1 MKVKIAILED
11 EIQEAQ
17 TTLDHMSK
25 FFAENKIEY
34 EYFLENNASDFIKHD
49 FSDVDLVLLD
59 IIMEG
64 ELNGFEAAKIIRE
77 KNKKIAIIFLTKTIH
92 YAVKGYEVK
101 AFDYIVKPLLYED
114 FALKMSI
121 FLKTLL
127 TDGNIEHVFKCKDT
141 LIKVKEKDILY
152 IDIYKHYLTIYTV
165 DKTFTTRGTIK
176 DINKS
181 LSNIFSRCSSN
192 CIINLMHL
200 DKIVKGDILIN
211 NKLIKI
217 TAKYKKQFLRDFS
230 IYLMNNE
237 Y

>member
-152 IDIYKHYLTIYTV
+152 IDIYKHYLTIHTLNGDFEV
-165 DKTFTTRGTIK
+165 RGSMKEIEQV
-176 DINKS
+176 
-181 LSNIFSRCSSN
+181 LSNVFSRCSSN
-192 CIINLMHL
+192 CIINLIHL
-200 DKIVKGDILIN
+200 DEIKKDDVLIN
-211 NKLIKI
+211 GVYIKI
-217 TAKYKKQFLRDFS
+217 TAKYKQSFLKDLALYLRD
-230 IYLMNNE
+230 ND
-237 Y
+237 